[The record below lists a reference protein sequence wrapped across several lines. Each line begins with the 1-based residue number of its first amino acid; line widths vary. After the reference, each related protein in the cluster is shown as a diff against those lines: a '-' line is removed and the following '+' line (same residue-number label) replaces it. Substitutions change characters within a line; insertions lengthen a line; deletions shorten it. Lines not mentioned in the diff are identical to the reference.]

1 MGRDSVTERK
11 MGGIPLAFWSSMLML
26 MLMLMMILFWER
38 GAGWR

>member
-1 MGRDSVTERK
+1 